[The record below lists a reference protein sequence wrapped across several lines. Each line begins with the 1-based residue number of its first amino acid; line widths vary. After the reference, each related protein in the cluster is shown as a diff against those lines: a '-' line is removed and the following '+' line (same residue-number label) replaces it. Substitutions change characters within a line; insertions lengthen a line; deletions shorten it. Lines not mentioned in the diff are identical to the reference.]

1 MTAISDDIAYTVPTE
16 IRPGTVVGTHCGEGY
31 QVAINAVCQD
41 DRTWRVQGQCV
52 QSEFGNKMGMETSV
66 CLWIESERVSVY
78 INTTSKIGY
87 VHIIYYC
94 SWKDARIEHNL
105 KSLHVPSPTTGTT
118 SCNCPP
124 TNTAVIAVPI
134 TISMVIL
141 LVGITLL
148 VINVI
153 LIVKRKRHTPTV
165 QYDKKSKVQVYDEV
179 DDYDK
184 STKDTKVY
192 QELDVNKMDD
202 TKQYATIK

>member
-1 MTAISDDIAYTVPTE
+1 MY
-16 IRPGTVVGTHCGEGY
+16 
-31 QVAINAVCQD
+31 
-41 DRTWRVQGQCV
+41 
-52 QSEFGNKMGMETSV
+52 
-66 CLWIESERVSVY
+66 
-78 INTTSKIGY
+78 
-87 VHIIYYC
+87 
-94 SWKDARIEHNL
+94 NL
-105 KSLHVPSPTTGTT
+105 KSLHVPSLTTGTT
-118 SCNCPP
+118 SCNCPS

-153 LIVKRKRHTPTV
+153 LIVKRKRRTPVPTV
-165 QYDKKSKVQVYDEV
+165 QYDKESKVQIYDEV
-179 DDYDK
+179 DDYVK

>member
-1 MTAISDDIAYTVPTE
+1 MLLL
-16 IRPGTVVGTHCGEGY
+16 
-31 QVAINAVCQD
+31 
-41 DRTWRVQGQCV
+41 
-52 QSEFGNKMGMETSV
+52 QSKV
-66 CLWIESERVSVY
+66 
-78 INTTSKIGY
+78 TTQY
-87 VHIIYYC
+87 
-94 SWKDARIEHNL
+94 
-105 KSLHVPSPTTGTT
+105 VPSLTTG
-118 SCNCPP
+118 

-134 TISMVIL
+134 TVSMVIL

-165 QYDKKSKVQVYDEV
+165 QYDKESNVHIYDEV
-179 DDYDK
+179 DDHVK